1 MNNALYKKFKD
12 FVGETV
18 LSIAGIGMLTFN
30 EVALMVETRKFP
42 LVVME
47 TMKLKL
53 INEMQEDRDESDKQ
67 QIQGRL
73 EALRASFPDFEVERG
88 REGEK
93 PFITIWLKGKPD
105 VVDPAVPVVP

>member
-1 MNNALYKKFKD
+1 MNNALYKKFKTK
-12 FVGETV
+12 VGE
-18 LSIAGIGMLTFN
+18 IGLEVEGVRMLGFN
-30 EVALMVETRKFP
+30 EAAEMIGTRKFSQVTLENMKVM
-42 LVVME
+42 LVSE
-47 TMKLKL
+47 
-53 INEMQEDRDESDKQ
+53 IQESRDESDKQ

-73 EALRASFPDFEVERG
+73 EALRAGFPDFEVERG